1 MTEATPKKQDY
12 DNPWKLTLDD
22 YLDEFMLFYFPDIY
36 TKIDWTQGYESLD
49 TEFQSVVRDANL
61 GNQRAD
67 KLVKV
72 TTSEGKSEIVY
83 IHIEVQSQKDNDFER
98 RMFTYNYRIF
108 DKYGQFPVSLAILAD
123 ENKHWKP
130 SSHHFEQWGF
140 ISHTQFPTVK
150 LLDYAERLAA
160 CRTIDAKTG

>member
-1 MTEATPKKQDY
+1 MTEATLKKQDY

-83 IHIEVQSQKDNDFER
+83 IHIGETRFSVQTTDKGSKGFSFQFSQ
-98 RMFTYNYRIF
+98 I
-108 DKYGQFPVSLAILAD
+108 
-123 ENKHWKP
+123 
-130 SSHHFEQWGF
+130 
-140 ISHTQFPTVK
+140 
-150 LLDYAERLAA
+150 
-160 CRTIDAKTG
+160 